1 MIRPRAAALTP
12 SVVCPHQ
19 MIPHRAGAKNG
30 IKYRQV
36 VLHAWI
42 IHDGLLIFLSAKE
55 IDPNWAANK

>member
-42 IHDGLLIFLSAKE
+42 VAFFHSAKE
-55 IDPNWAANK
+55 TDPNWAAYK